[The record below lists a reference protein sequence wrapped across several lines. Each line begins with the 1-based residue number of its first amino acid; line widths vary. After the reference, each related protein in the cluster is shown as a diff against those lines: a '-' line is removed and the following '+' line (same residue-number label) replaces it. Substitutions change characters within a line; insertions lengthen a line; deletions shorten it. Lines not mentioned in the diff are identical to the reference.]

1 MPRRPRAALSAVLLV
16 LGCLLVPLGTVSTWA
31 KYEIEDTGAYVATMA
46 PLASDPAVRAAV
58 SDAVTESAMN
68 EIDAGPLQSVVTS
81 FVRDAVHS
89 FTETGAFQ
97 AAWNAANRAAHD
109 AVQAALTHD
118 SDGAV
123 TIDLAPI
130 TQQVKRQLTE
140 EGTPFANRIPV
151 RHTEVTVM
159 RAQDL
164 SDFRK
169 GFRML
174 QVAGLWLPV
183 TAVLLAAG
191 GILLAVRRRR
201 AVVATAL
208 GAAAGATALAVAVAV
223 GRGLTLDDLPSDVSR
238 DAAGAVYDAL
248 TATLR
253 TASWVIVAV
262 GLAVALGTWL
272 SRRPSSAGVTRG
284 ARGSRGSGGSGG
296 SRVSRL
302 TGLFRRDGRRTPCA
316 AGSAGGAGSHG
327 AACLR
332 GAAGVAGVDGATGSD
347 CSAGADGAAVGDGA
361 GAAAVV
367 AVDAPRPD
375 RARCAPASG
384 AVAPAPGNPPVV
396 RSRP

>member
-1 MPRRPRAALSAVLLV
+1 MSAVLLV
-16 LGCLLVPLGTVSTWA
+16 LACLLVPLGTVSTWA
-31 KYEIEDTGAYVATMA
+31 KYEIEDASAYVATMA

-109 AVQAALTHD
+109 AVQSALTHD

-159 RAQDL
+159 QAQDL

-183 TAVLLAAG
+183 AAVLLAAG
-191 GILLAVRRRR
+191 GVLLAVRRRR
-201 AVVATAL
+201 AVIATAL
-208 GAAAGATALAVAVAV
+208 GAAAGAGALAAAVAV
-223 GRGLTLDDLPSDVSR
+223 GRGLTLDDLPPDVSR

-248 TATLR
+248 TDTLR
-253 TASWVIVAV
+253 TASWIIVAV
-262 GLAVALGTWL
+262 GLAVALGVWV
-272 SRRPSSAGVTRG
+272 SRRLPRSSRG
-284 ARGSRGSGGSGG
+284 DQGTPGSRLSPEDQVNPG
-296 SRVSRL
+296 SRLSRL
-302 TGLFRRDGRRTPCA
+302 TGPFRR
-316 AGSAGGAGSHG
+316 AG
-327 AACLR
+327 R
-332 GAAGVAGVDGATGSD
+332 GAEPGRS
-347 CSAGADGAAVGDGA
+347 
-361 GAAAVV
+361 AAA
-367 AVDAPRPD
+367 AD
-375 RARCAPASG
+375 
-384 AVAPAPGNPPVV
+384 PAPVTGNPPTA